1 MAHIVT
7 CSSNQKCNEEKLSL
21 TSPAEQAPE
30 EEVTPDKKAAPPAQP
45 TSKLP
50 KDTKDPPK
58 GAKSKAPLNIFG
70 FVSQCLFVCV
80 FLCSTQMYQWMSLL
94 KGEGQDVQGS
104 QPAWGPFVSIIAMIL
119 NSLFLFIDISM

>member
-45 TSKLP
+45 ISKLP

-70 FVSQCLFVCV
+70 FASQCLFVCAFFNV
-80 FLCSTQMYQWMSLL
+80 QPKCISECLC
-94 KGEGQDVQGS
+94 
-104 QPAWGPFVSIIAMIL
+104 
-119 NSLFLFIDISM
+119 